1 MIEIEGLD
9 QNRVEK
15 YVEYF
20 CQLLCI
26 DIPKL
31 FIFVDEELQSTGV
44 CYENEPG
51 DYMIVLKDQKEEG
64 QMIVSLAHEL
74 VHVKQYIRNGLAKC
88 FDSTIPYMER
98 WWEQEAYEKESV
110 LIKALIN
117 HVKNGNN

>member
-9 QNRVEK
+9 QSRVEK

-20 CQLLCI
+20 CQLLRI
-26 DIPKL
+26 EIPKL
-31 FIFVDEELQSTGV
+31 FIFVDDTIKVSGA

-64 QMIVSLAHEL
+64 QMIVTLAHEM

-88 FDSTIPYMER
+88 FDDTIPYMKR
-98 WWEQEAYEKESV
+98 WWEQEAYKKEVVLIRALVAEIEKEK
-110 LIKALIN
+110 I
-117 HVKNGNN
+117 